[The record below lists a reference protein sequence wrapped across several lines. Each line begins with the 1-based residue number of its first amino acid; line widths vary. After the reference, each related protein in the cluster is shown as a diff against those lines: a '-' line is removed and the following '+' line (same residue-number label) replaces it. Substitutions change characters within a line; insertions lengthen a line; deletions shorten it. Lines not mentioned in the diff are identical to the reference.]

1 MTKKEIIL
9 NGEKWIVDFETGT
22 IYKNL
27 EMIPNGT
34 GTLPMLGRYGDY
46 PFKVF
51 RNALYFETNDKF
63 YKVYADEV
71 MEITKEEYQ
80 ESRNYIKLNKND
92 PSALRFVSK
101 YVTSVILD
109 EVMEQQFGL
118 KVSIPV
124 ENSNNVNLLSRNFTP
139 KIENYIKKISKSILA
154 IMPNQINRETIKQQI
169 KDIYKND
176 ISKNDELHNTIINS
190 VYLSN
195 KERFDYLSE
204 DIIRSRN
211 ARKNSRK

>member
-1 MTKKEIIL
+1 MNKKEITL
-9 NGEKWIVDFETGT
+9 NGEKWIVDFETET
-22 IYKNL
+22 IYKNVD
-27 EMIPNGT
+27 MIPNGT
-34 GTLPMLGRYGDY
+34 GALPMSGRYGDY
-46 PFKVF
+46 PFYIF
-51 RNALYFETNDKF
+51 RNALYFEINNKF
-63 YKVYADEV
+63 YKINDDEV
-71 MEITKEEYQ
+71 IEITKEEYQ
-80 ESRNYIKLNKND
+80 EIRNYIKLNKND

-101 YVTSVILD
+101 YVTSIILD

-139 KIENYIKKISKSILA
+139 EIENYIKNLSKSILA
-154 IMPNQINRETIKQQI
+154 IMPSQINRENIKQQI
-169 KDIYKND
+169 RDIYKNN

>member
-1 MTKKEIIL
+1 M
-9 NGEKWIVDFETGT
+9 
-22 IYKNL
+22 
-27 EMIPNGT
+27 
-34 GTLPMLGRYGDY
+34 
-46 PFKVF
+46 
-51 RNALYFETNDKF
+51 
-63 YKVYADEV
+63 
-71 MEITKEEYQ
+71 
-80 ESRNYIKLNKND
+80 
-92 PSALRFVSK
+92 
-101 YVTSVILD
+101 
-109 EVMEQQFGL
+109 
-118 KVSIPV
+118 
-124 ENSNNVNLLSRNFTP
+124 LSRNFTP
-139 KIENYIKKISKSILA
+139 EIENYIKKISKSILA

>member
-1 MTKKEIIL
+1 
-9 NGEKWIVDFETGT
+9 
-22 IYKNL
+22 
-27 EMIPNGT
+27 
-34 GTLPMLGRYGDY
+34 
-46 PFKVF
+46 
-51 RNALYFETNDKF
+51 
-63 YKVYADEV
+63 

-139 KIENYIKKISKSILA
+139 EIENYIKKISKSILA